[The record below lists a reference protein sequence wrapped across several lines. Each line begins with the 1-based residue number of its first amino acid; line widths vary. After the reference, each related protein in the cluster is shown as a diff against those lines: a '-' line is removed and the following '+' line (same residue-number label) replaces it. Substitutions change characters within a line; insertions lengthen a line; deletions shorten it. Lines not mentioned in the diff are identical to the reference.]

1 MRTDINYY
9 TILRV
14 DSNAT
19 EDQIRRAYR
28 ALVREYHPDVNK
40 SAEADE
46 IFRGITVYS

>member
-9 TILRV
+9 VILRV

-40 SAEADE
+40 RPEADE
-46 IFRGITVYS
+46 IFQEVQEA